1 MKNLRVAWKLALG
14 FGTVGLLLLVLAV
27 SAWVSLVKVDKMVDL
42 IVEDRYVKVM
52 MVRDIDSE
60 LNQQARLTRN
70 IVIFDD
76 VQQRKSLL
84 EQLATSR
91 KEAGELYDKLASL
104 IQSEAGKALMAQA
117 LTSREA
123 YKKAMDVF
131 VGQAQANDPA
141 IRETLLTQLRPTQLA
156 YEKNLSELSKFQAD
170 LMSKDAKSSQ
180 ASVDQA
186 QLTIL
191 ITAGL
196 GLTLALF
203 AALLVTGSITK
214 PIRRLVESMDTMSAG
229 DLTAE
234 VTTDRE
240 DEIGQLQKG
249 LHRLR
254 EALVNTVRLV
264 RSNAESVATASAQI
278 AQGNQDLSQRT
289 EEQASALEQTAAT
302 MEELGSTVQSNADN
316 ARQADGLSRNASE
329 VASRGGEMVGQVVS
343 TMQGISDSSRKIGDI
358 IGVIDGIAFQ
368 TNILALNAAVEA
380 ARAGEQGRGFA
391 VVAGEVRT
399 LAQRSAQAAREIKT
413 LITSN
418 VEQVEQGNALVDGAG
433 RTMEEIVGSIK
444 RVSDIVSE
452 ITAATVEQSNG
463 IHQVG
468 EAVGQMDLV
477 TQQNAALVEES
488 AAAAESLKA
497 QAQQLLE
504 AVDFFKL
511 AGGTRLGSGA
521 SASGASVSA
530 SKTGSASGGSG
541 GLGASGVTSASGALG
556 APRLSKT
563 TNGGASS
570 PSFKTSKSGSLAA
583 KPSSQP
589 ALKKAPA
596 NAKPSSPAQPVTPA
610 KPALALAADASG
622 ADDQWTS
629 F

>member
-14 FGTVGLLLLVLAV
+14 FGGVGLLLLLLAV
-27 SAWVSLVKVDKMVDL
+27 SAWMSLVKVDTMVDL

-52 MVRDIDSE
+52 MVRDIDGE

-76 VQQRKSLL
+76 AQQRKTALG
-84 EQLATSR
+84 QLAESR
-91 KEAGELYDKLASL
+91 KEARELYDKLAEM
-104 IQSEAGKALMAQA
+104 IKSEDGKALMAQA
-117 LTSREA
+117 LTAREG
-123 YKKAMDVF
+123 YKKALDKF
-131 VGQAQANDPA
+131 VAQAEANDA
-141 IRETLLTQLRPTQLA
+141 TLRDTLLTDVRPAQLA
-156 YEKNLSELSKFQAD
+156 YEKDLLALSKFQTH
-170 LMSKDAKSSQ
+170 LMETDAKASQ
-180 ASVDQA
+180 ASVDRA
-186 QLTIL
+186 QWTIGV
-191 ITAGL
+191 TATL
-196 GLTLALF
+196 GLALAVF
-203 AALLVTGSITK
+203 AALLVTGSIVK
-214 PIRRLVESMDTMSAG
+214 PIRRLVASLDTLASG
-229 DLTAE
+229 DLSAE
-234 VTTDRE
+234 VVTDRE

-254 EALVNTVRLV
+254 EALVATVRIV
-264 RSNAESVATASAQI
+264 RANSESVATASAQI

-302 MEELGSTVQSNADN
+302 MEELGGTVQSNADN
-316 ARQADGLSRNASE
+316 ARQADGLSRNAAE
-329 VASRGGEMVGQVVS
+329 IASRGGEMVGQVVS

-433 RTMEEIVGSIK
+433 KTMEEIVGAIK

-488 AAAAESLKA
+488 AAAAESLKT

-511 AGGTRLGSGA
+511 SRTSHGPATA
-521 SASGASVSA
+521 S
-530 SKTGSASGGSG
+530 
-541 GLGASGVTSASGALG
+541 
-556 APRLSKT
+556 
-563 TNGGASS
+563 
-570 PSFKTSKSGSLAA
+570 F
-583 KPSSQP
+583 
-589 ALKKAPA
+589 
-596 NAKPSSPAQPVTPA
+596 
-610 KPALALAADASG
+610 
-622 ADDQWTS
+622 
-629 F
+629 

>member
-1 MKNLRVAWKLALG
+1 MKNLRVAWKLGLG
-14 FGTVGLLLLVLAV
+14 FGAVGLLLLLLAV
-27 SAWVSLVKVDKMVDL
+27 SAWMSLVKVDTMVDL

-52 MVRDIDSE
+52 MVRDIDGE

-76 VQQRKSLL
+76 VQQRKTQL

-91 KEAGELYDKLASL
+91 KEARQLYDKLADL
-104 IQSEAGKALMAQA
+104 IKSEDGKALMAQA
-117 LTSREA
+117 LSAREA
-123 YKKAMDVF
+123 YKKALDTF
-131 VGQAQANDPA
+131 VAQAEANDPTM
-141 IRETLLTQLRPTQLA
+141 RETLLSDVRPAQLA
-156 YEKNLSELSKFQAD
+156 YEKNLAALSKFQAN
-170 LMSKDAKSSQ
+170 LMETDAKASQ

-186 QLTIL
+186 QWTIGV
-191 ITAGL
+191 TATL
-196 GLTLALF
+196 GLALAVF
-203 AALLVTGSITK
+203 AALLVTGSIVK
-214 PIRRLVESMDTMSAG
+214 PIRRLVASLDTLAGG
-229 DLTAE
+229 DLSTE
-234 VTTDRE
+234 VVMDRE
-240 DEIGQLQKG
+240 DEVGQLQKG
-249 LHRLR
+249 LHRLQ
-254 EALVNTVRLV
+254 EALVTTVRIV
-264 RSNAESVATASAQI
+264 RSNSESVATASAQI

-316 ARQADGLSRNASE
+316 ARQADGLSRNAAE
-329 VASRGGEMVGQVVS
+329 IASRGGEMVGQVVS

-433 RTMEEIVGSIK
+433 KTMEEIVGAIK

-468 EAVGQMDLV
+468 EAVGQMDMV

-488 AAAAESLKA
+488 AAAAESLKT

-511 AGGTRLGSGA
+511 SGSAQGQAIASATTSKSAGAETAAKSGSGA
-521 SASGASVSA
+521 GAGNRSGYKLSGKSAAISRTATVAGSA
-530 SKTGSASGGSG
+530 RATSPKAALKPVTAPRTAATGST
-541 GLGASGVTSASGALG
+541 GLSTSAQ
-556 APRLSKT
+556 P
-563 TNGGASS
+563 
-570 PSFKTSKSGSLAA
+570 PMQLAA
-583 KPSSQP
+583 S
-589 ALKKAPA
+589 AP
-596 NAKPSSPAQPVTPA
+596 
-610 KPALALAADASG
+610 G
-622 ADDQWTS
+622 ADDQWAS

>member
-1 MKNLRVAWKLALG
+1 MKNLRVAWKLGLG
-14 FGTVGLLLLVLAV
+14 FGAVGLLLLLLAA
-27 SAWVSLVKVDKMVDL
+27 SAWIALVKVDDMVDL

-52 MVRDIDSE
+52 MVRDIDGE

-76 VQQRKSLL
+76 AQQRKTQLD
-84 EQLATSR
+84 QLAESR
-91 KEAGELYDKLASL
+91 KEAAEVYDKLADL
-104 IQSEAGKALMAQA
+104 IKSEDGKALMAKA
-117 LTSREA
+117 LVSREG
-123 YKKAMDVF
+123 YKKALDAF
-131 VGQAQANDPA
+131 VAQAQSNDPA
-141 IRETLLTQLRPTQLA
+141 LRDTLLTQLRPAQLA
-156 YEKNLSELSKFQAD
+156 YEKNLTELSKFQAD

-180 ASVDQA
+180 KSVDQA
-186 QLTIL
+186 ELTIL

-196 GLTLALF
+196 GLTLAVF

-214 PIRRLVESMDTMSAG
+214 PIRRLVDSMDTLAAG

-234 VTTDRE
+234 VVLDRE
-240 DEIGQLQKG
+240 DEVGQLQKG

-316 ARQADGLSRNASE
+316 ARQADGLSRNAAE
-329 VASRGGEMVGQVVS
+329 VASRGGEMVGHVVS

-391 VVAGEVRT
+391 VVAAEVRT

-418 VEQVEQGNALVDGAG
+418 VEQVEQGNSLVDGAG

-452 ITAATVEQSNG
+452 ITAATMEQSNG

-468 EAVGQMDLV
+468 DAVGQMDLV

-488 AAAAESLKA
+488 AAAAESLKI

-511 AGGTRLGSGA
+511 AGGGAAVASGSASLSRPGAVSKPAA
-521 SASGASVSA
+521 SASGAA
-530 SKTGSASGGSG
+530 KTGAPAAASR
-541 GLGASGVTSASGALG
+541 TSTAAKAGALPTKRPAASSVKASAPAAKAQV
-556 APRLSKT
+556 APRP
-563 TNGGASS
+563 A
-570 PSFKTSKSGSLAA
+570 PIA
-583 KPSSQP
+583 KQP
-589 ALKKAPA
+589 
-596 NAKPSSPAQPVTPA
+596 
-610 KPALALAADASG
+610 LALAADAPG
-622 ADDQWTS
+622 ADDQWAS

>member
-1 MKNLRVAWKLALG
+1 MKNLRVAWKLSLG
-14 FGTVGLLLLVLAV
+14 FGVVGLLLLLLAV
-27 SAWVSLVKVDKMVDL
+27 AAWMALTKVDRLVDL

-52 MVRDIDSE
+52 MIRNIDSE
-60 LNQQARLTRN
+60 LNQQARQTRN

-76 VQQRKSLL
+76 AKERRTQLD
-84 EQLATSR
+84 QLATSR
-91 KEAGELYDKLASL
+91 KAAREIYDKLADL
-104 IQSEAGKALMAQA
+104 IQSPEGKAVIGSA
-117 LTSREA
+117 LEAREG
-123 YKKAMDVF
+123 YKKALDVF
-131 VGQAQANDPA
+131 VAQAEANDPA
-141 IRETLLTQLRPTQLA
+141 MRDTLLKQVRPAQLA
-156 YEKNLSELSKFQAD
+156 YDQKLEELSKFQEK
-170 LMSKDAKSSQ
+170 LMAEDARNSQ
-180 ASVDQA
+180 VSVEA
-186 QLTIL
+186 ATLTISV
-191 ITAGL
+191 TAVVG
-196 GLTLALF
+196 LALAGF

-214 PIRRLVESMDTMSAG
+214 PMRKLVDSLDTLSNG
-229 DLTAE
+229 DLVPE
-234 VTTDRE
+234 VVVDRH

-254 EALVNTVRLV
+254 EALIKTVSAV

-302 MEELGSTVQSNADN
+302 MEELGSTVQSNAEN
-316 ARQADGLSRNASE
+316 ARQADGLSRNAAE
-329 VASRGGEMVGQVVS
+329 IASRGGAMVGHVVS

-399 LAQRSAQAAREIKT
+399 LAQRSAQAAREIKA

-418 VEQVEQGNALVDGAG
+418 VEQVERGNDQVEGAG
-433 RTMEEIVGSIK
+433 KTMDEIVGSIK

-468 EAVGQMDLV
+468 EAVGQMDMV

-488 AAAAESLKA
+488 AAAAESLKV

-511 AGGTRLGSGA
+511 AARSRA
-521 SASGASVSA
+521 DH
-530 SKTGSASGGSG
+530 
-541 GLGASGVTSASGALG
+541 
-556 APRLSKT
+556 
-563 TNGGASS
+563 SS
-570 PSFKTSKSGSLAA
+570 PVATPKQASLTSKVKPVAVKPVAKTATTLAKAA
-583 KPSSQP
+583 KPKVASAASKVSQP
-589 ALKKAPA
+589 AKTSTPPK
-596 NAKPSSPAQPVTPA
+596 QPM
-610 KPALALAADASG
+610 ALATEAPDAG
-622 ADDQWTS
+622 DQWAS